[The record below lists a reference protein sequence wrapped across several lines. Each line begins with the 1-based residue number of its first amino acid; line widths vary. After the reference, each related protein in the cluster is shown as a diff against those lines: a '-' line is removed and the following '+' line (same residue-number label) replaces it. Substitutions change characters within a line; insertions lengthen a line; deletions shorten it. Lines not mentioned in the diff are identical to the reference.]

1 MGHRPWWQGDRRASR
16 TVTGGIGMLGT
27 MQDFP
32 LTIGMLFRHGATLHG
47 DSVVVTLEGDHR
59 RSATFREVAA
69 RASQLAA
76 GLAQI
81 GVTAGDR
88 VGTFCWNTQEHLEAY
103 LAIPSM
109 GAVLH
114 TLNIRLFPEQLTYVV
129 RHADDRVVIVDDSL
143 IPVLAKVAGDLSN
156 VERYVVVGDG
166 DCSALAEAAPQAEIL
181 RYDELLGG
189 GDEFAWPDIDERAA
203 AAMCYTSGTTGNP
216 KGVVYTHR
224 STFLHSLAVCSAGC
238 LGITEDDRVLPVVPM
253 FHANAWGLPYVSWM
267 TGADLLM
274 PGRYLQAEPL
284 AALIAAERATVA
296 GAVPSIWSDLLRFAD
311 QHPDSIDFS
320 SLRLVP
326 CGGSAVPQALIEA
339 FQERYGV
346 PILQAWG
353 MTETSPVAAVAR
365 PPKGMPLSDP
375 EAIGWRVRA
384 GRSLPGVELRIIGD
398 DGPVPWDD
406 ETMGEL
412 QVRGPWITGAYYRE
426 DTSDKFDDGW
436 LRTGDIGTIDDH
448 GYVRITDRSKD
459 VIKSGGEWISSV
471 ELENHLM
478 GHPSVAEASI
488 IGVPDTRW
496 EERPLACVVPV
507 EGADLDLAELREF
520 LATRVAK
527 WQIPERWAV
536 IEEGPKTSVGKFD
549 KKALRAR
556 HEAGR
561 LEVLELR

>member
-1 MGHRPWWQGDRRASR
+1 
-16 TVTGGIGMLGT
+16 MLGT

-59 RSATFREVAA
+59 RSATFREVAD
-69 RASQLAA
+69 RATRLAA
-76 GLAQI
+76 GLTRL
-81 GVTAGDR
+81 GVGQGDR
-88 VGTFCWNTQEHLEAY
+88 VATFCWNTQEHLEAY
-103 LAIPSM
+103 LAVPSM

-114 TLNIRLFPEQLTYVV
+114 TLNVRLFPEQLTYIVE
-129 RHADDRVVIVDDSL
+129 HADDRVVIVDDSL
-143 IPVLAKVAGDLSN
+143 VPVLAKIAADLSA

-166 DCSALAEAAPQAEIL
+166 DVAALAEAAPQAEIV
-181 RYDELLGG
+181 RYEELLNSGADG
-189 GDEFAWPDIDERAA
+189 FSWPETDERAA

-224 STFLHSLAVCSAGC
+224 STFLHSLALCSAGC

-253 FHANAWGLPYVSWM
+253 FHANAWGLPYVAWM

-284 AALIAAERATVA
+284 AGLIAAERATIA
-296 GAVPSIWSDLLRFAD
+296 GAVPTIWSDLLRFAD
-311 QHPDSIDFS
+311 SNPSAVDFS

-339 FQERYGV
+339 FQDRYDV
-346 PILQAWG
+346 EILQAWG
-353 MTETSPVAAVAR
+353 MTETSPVAAVAH
-365 PPKGMPLSDP
+365 PPKGVGLSDP
-375 EAIGWRVRA
+375 DAIGWRVRA
-384 GRSLPGVELRIIGD
+384 GRALPGVELRIVGD

-412 QVRGPWITGAYYRE
+412 EVRGPWITGAYYRD

-436 LRTGDIGTIDDH
+436 LRTGDIGTIDAR
-448 GYVRITDRSKD
+448 GSVRITDRSKD

-478 GHPSVAEASI
+478 AHPSVAEASV

-496 EERPLACVVPV
+496 EERPLACVVV
-507 EGADLDLAELREF
+507 VAGADPDAEDLREF
-520 LATRVAK
+520 LMARVPK
-527 WQIPERWAV
+527 WQIPERWAFIPEV
-536 IEEGPKTSVGKFD
+536 PKTSVGKFD
-549 KKALRAR
+549 KKVLRAR
-556 HEAGR
+556 HEAGQ
-561 LEVLELR
+561 LDIVEVR